1 MTGLNRP
8 EAEANMR
15 WLARLWPVILWA
27 AVIFI
32 FSTHAFTASNTSR
45 FFTPIIRWLF
55 PHATPH
61 FINLANHLIR
71 KGAHVF
77 EYFVF
82 SLLLFYAIR
91 NKRSWTLK
99 SALLVVLIV
108 FLYACSDEFHQ
119 IFVPG
124 RGPAFRDVMLD
135 TIAGILAQI
144 VVWIWLAIVR
154 RWNRVSLARSKQQ

>member
-1 MTGLNRP
+1 
-8 EAEANMR
+8 MR

-27 AVIFI
+27 GIIFF
-32 FSTHAFTASNTSR
+32 FSTHLFTTGNTSSVI
-45 FFTPIIRWLF
+45 TPVLRWFF

-61 FINLANHLIR
+61 FIGRANHFIR

-82 SLLLFYAIR
+82 SLLLFNAIR
-91 NKRSWTLK
+91 DRRGWTLK
-99 SALLVVLIV
+99 RALLVILFV

-124 RGPAFRDVMLD
+124 RGPAFRDVILD
-135 TIAGILAQI
+135 TAAGVLAQI
-144 VVWIWLAIVR
+144 AVWAWLTIGHRLNQSPRGQSGQV
-154 RWNRVSLARSKQQ
+154 